1 MDKIS
6 ICSLNCQGL
15 GDPRKRRDV
24 LDHLRSKDF
33 SILCLQDTHFT
44 KKIENV
50 IRSEWG
56 YKVFFNSF
64 NSQSRGVAIFLRNN
78 FDITVH
84 NSYSDETGNILILD
98 IEIEQHRLT
107 LVNIYRPNND
117 DPTFYRNLQKLITQQ
132 GNADILIVGDWNMLL
147 NPDID
152 GRNYKHINN
161 PNARKQVLKTIVE
174 LNLYDVWRE
183 ENENQPKFTW
193 KRKLKNGCVQRGR
206 LDFFLVS
213 ESLAHYTRE

>member
-24 LDHLRSKDF
+24 LDHLKSKDF

-107 LVNIYRPNND
+107 LVNIYGPNND
-117 DPTFYRNLQKLITQQ
+117 DPTFYRNLQKLITQ
-132 GNADILIVGDWNMLL
+132 
-147 NPDID
+147 
-152 GRNYKHINN
+152 
-161 PNARKQVLKTIVE
+161 
-174 LNLYDVWRE
+174 
-183 ENENQPKFTW
+183 
-193 KRKLKNGCVQRGR
+193 
-206 LDFFLVS
+206 
-213 ESLAHYTRE
+213 